1 MQMNPTAAKRFYIK
15 NWWINISTLFF
26 PPCAVWF
33 LVIAPPKKMH
43 FQRNCSRKVNY
54 DGLSTHLLCLTHSL
68 APCMLQF
75 FFFPFKWHA
84 NYFLMQNVLTL
95 QEALFVL
102 PWSCYK
108 TTLKHLLLSWSF
120 GQQAK
125 KEDKRKYAV
134 VTIFTRSCYKYK
146 KMIIWYLTGSNT

>member
-1 MQMNPTAAKRFYIK
+1 MNPTAAKRFYIK
-15 NWWINISTLFF
+15 NWWINISALFF
-26 PPCAVWF
+26 SLLVLFDFLWF
-33 LVIAPPKKMH
+33 VKKMH

-54 DGLSTHLLCLTHSL
+54 DGLSTHLLGLTHSL
-68 APCMLQF
+68 APCMRQFF

-95 QEALFVL
+95 QRALFVL
-102 PWSCYK
+102 PWSCCK
-108 TTLKHLLLSWSF
+108 TTLKHFMFSWSF

-125 KEDKRKYAV
+125 KEDKRKYTIV
-134 VTIFTRSCYKYK
+134 SIFTRSCCKYK